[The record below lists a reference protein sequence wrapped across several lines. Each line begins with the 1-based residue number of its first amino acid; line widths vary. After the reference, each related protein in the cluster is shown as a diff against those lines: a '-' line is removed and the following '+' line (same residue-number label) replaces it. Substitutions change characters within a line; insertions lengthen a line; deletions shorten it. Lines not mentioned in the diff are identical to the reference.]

1 MTPVN
6 NDGNM
11 IDPVDL
17 LQRLIRFDT
26 TNPPGNEAA
35 CIHFLRDLLQASGF
49 EVTLLGKA
57 EDRPNLITRLAGSGN
72 APPLLL
78 QGHVDVVTTA
88 GQEWTHPP
96 FEGVIA
102 DDFVWGRGAL
112 DMKGGVAMMVA
123 ALINMKLA
131 GNVPNGDIILCLLA
145 DEEVA
150 GGYGADYLVNDH
162 ADQFAGVKH
171 SIGEFGGFPF
181 WLGGVKLYPI
191 QVAERVGCQMEMTIR
206 GAGGHGALL
215 HRNGAMAK
223 LGRILTRLDKKR
235 LPIHIT
241 PVTHAMVSAMAEAT
255 SGATSFLLEQLL
267 KPRLTGRIL
276 DLLGERMRVL
286 EPSFCNTVNATVVQG
301 GEKINV
307 VPSEITLR
315 LDGRMLPG
323 FSPAQ
328 MISEV
333 RQLIGEDVEIRQIG
347 QGVPNMNPLDLS
359 QFELLAG
366 ILRELDPAGNPIPY
380 MLPAVSDA
388 RHFATLGI
396 QNYGFLPLDLPEGF
410 DFSATVHAADER
422 VPVKAIEFGTRGVGM
437 FLKRYGR

>member
-1 MTPVN
+1 
-6 NDGNM
+6 M
-11 IDPVDL
+11 IDPITL
-17 LQRLIRFDT
+17 LQKLIRFDT
-26 TNPPGNEAA
+26 TNPPGNEGA
-35 CIHFLRDLLQASGF
+35 CIHFLRDLLVEHGF
-49 EVTLLGKA
+49 EVTLLGKGG
-57 EDRPNLITRLAGSGN
+57 DRPNLVTRLTGAGT

-88 GQEWTHPP
+88 GQTWTHPP
-96 FEGVIA
+96 FDGVIA

-123 ALINMKLA
+123 ALINMKSA
-131 GNVPNGDIILCLLA
+131 GTVPNGDIILCILV
-145 DEEVA
+145 DEEV
-150 GGYGADYLVNDH
+150 GGGFGADFLVSEH
-162 ADQFAGVKH
+162 ADQFAEVKH

-181 WLGGVKLYPI
+181 WLGDVKFYPI

-241 PVTHAMVSAMAEAT
+241 PVTHEMVGGMAAAT
-255 SGATSFLLEQLL
+255 GGATQFILQQLL

-276 DLLGERMRVL
+276 DLMGERLRLL
-286 EPSFCNTVNATVVQG
+286 EPAFCNTVNATIVQG
-301 GEKINV
+301 GDKINV
-307 VPSEITLR
+307 VPSEIVLK

-323 FSPAQ
+323 FTPAQ
-328 MISEV
+328 MMAEV
-333 RQLIGEDVEIRQIG
+333 RQTIREDVEIRQIG
-347 QGVPNMNPLDLS
+347 QGVPNMNPLDLT
-359 QFELLAG
+359 QFEILAG
-366 ILRELDPAGNPIPY
+366 IMRELDPSGYPIPY

-388 RHFATLGI
+388 RHFARLGI

-410 DFSATVHAADER
+410 NFSATVHAADER
-422 VPVKAIEFGTRGVGM
+422 VPVEAIHFGTRGVGM
-437 FLKRYGR
+437 FLERYKG